1 MVVDNQ
7 KYLFKNGLNFSVTL
21 NVGESKMIMFDTIN
35 GYPSP
40 NNMIA
45 LSDNNKIA
53 LSSLSM
59 FYKNITISSVN
70 VGQTAIRIATTY
82 RDVYYEGYITVE
94 VIDTKAATTSIYPI
108 TTTI

>member
-1 MVVDNQ
+1 
-7 KYLFKNGLNFSVTL
+7 
-21 NVGESKMIMFDTIN
+21 MFDTIN
-35 GYPSP
+35 GYPIP
-40 NNMIA
+40 NYMIT

-59 FYKNITISSVN
+59 FYKNITISGVD
-70 VGQTAIRIATTY
+70 VGQTTIRIATTY

-94 VIDTKAATTSIYPI
+94 VIDAKATTTSIYPI